1 MVEFAAAQVELR
13 RGAGKRRRLCGSWR
27 DGWLSGWGGGRRRVL
42 PSAEGR
48 GWRAEPS
55 RVGSRV
61 PRLLA
66 AKLLVRLVCSTASL
80 GGRVGGVGDM
90 PRVCGVDGSPN
101 VRSLDLLG
109 ARSGQRRV
117 AGPSRTSVWTRVW
130 VEHVSSLAIVSN
142 RFYHPDRQLGVF
154 PRAPMT
160 READCQGR
168 GILNPKSWARAGRKA
183 HSKPRG

>member
-80 GGRVGGVGDM
+80 
-90 PRVCGVDGSPN
+90 RVCWVDGSPN
-101 VRSLDLLG
+101 VRSLELLG

-117 AGPSRTSVWTRVW
+117 AGPSRTSVDPGLGRTCL
-130 VEHVSSLAIVSN
+130 SSLAIVSN